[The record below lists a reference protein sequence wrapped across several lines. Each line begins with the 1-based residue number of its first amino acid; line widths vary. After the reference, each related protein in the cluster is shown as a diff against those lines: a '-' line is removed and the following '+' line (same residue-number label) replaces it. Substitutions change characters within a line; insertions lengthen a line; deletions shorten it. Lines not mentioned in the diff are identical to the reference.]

1 MKRSRTLTIIS
12 IMLFLLVTA
21 TLINLTFSAP
31 EQKPK
36 LYFDPEIVYVAS
48 VEPGQSVNFTV
59 DVYVSNIEDV
69 YAYQIVIKYNTT
81 FLDIYDIEFPSG
93 YIFDGLP
100 VVELDKFIEPG
111 YVIVGR
117 TLLGEASGVTVP
129 AGEGKI
135 LVRLLCSISMNGTTY
150 LQIATIDKPV
160 LRSGLYEAYTYF
172 MDSSLKQ
179 ISISSSNAD
188 IGTCAITLG
197 VETPPYAA
205 FAIFPTELLVNKT
218 AILNASKSFDPDG
231 YIVYYCWEIV
241 RGDFCYVINTTD
253 PVAYYNFTYPGIYT
267 VTLCVVDNDGLNST
281 LSQEVKVNYIPDP
294 FDIRELL
301 PFITIILVVSIA
313 FTSIY
318 VILRVKAGQRFRE

>member
-1 MKRSRTLTIIS
+1 
-12 IMLFLLVTA
+12 MLFASIAFMNITDLCYSSSGK
-21 TLINLTFSAP
+21 I
-31 EQKPK
+31 K
-36 LYFDPEIVYVAS
+36 LYFDPQVVQVPA
-48 VEPGQSVNFTV
+48 VKPGQRINFTV

-69 YAYQIVIKYNTT
+69 YAYQVVIKYNTT
-81 FLDIYDIEFPSG
+81 FLDIYDVEFPPG

-100 VVELDKFIEPG
+100 VIELEKYIGPG

-318 VILRVKAGQRFRE
+318 VILRVKAGQRFKE

>member
-1 MKRSRTLTIIS
+1 MKRSCTLTIVS
-12 IMLFLLVTA
+12 TMLFLLVTA
-21 TLINLTFSAP
+21 TLINLAFSAP

-36 LYFDPEIVYVAS
+36 LYFDPDNVYIVS
-48 VEPGQSVNFTV
+48 VEPGQRVNFTV

-81 FLDIYDIEFPSG
+81 FLDIYDIDFPPG
-93 YIFDGLP
+93 YIFEGKQDI
-100 VVELDKFIEPG
+100 EMDKFIEPG

-117 TLLGEASGVTVP
+117 TLMGETPGVTVP

-135 LVRLLCSISMNGTTY
+135 LVRLLCSIGMNGTTY
-150 LQIATIDKPV
+150 LQIATVDKPV

-172 MDSSLKQ
+172 MDSNLEYKE
-179 ISISSSNAD
+179 ISSGNAD

-197 VETPPYAA
+197 METPPYAA

-218 AILNASKSFDPDG
+218 VILNASKSFDPDG
-231 YIVYYCWEIV
+231 YIVYYYWEIV
-241 RGDFCYVINTTD
+241 RGDFRYVINTTD
-253 PVAYYNFTYPGIYT
+253 PVAYYSFTYPGIYN
-267 VTLCVVDNDGLNST
+267 VTLRVVDNDGFST
-281 LSQEVKVNYIPDP
+281 SLSQEVKVNYIPDP

-301 PFITIILVVSIA
+301 PFITIVLVVAIA

-318 VILRVKAGQRFRE
+318 VILRVKAGQRFKE